1 MELSREIMTAQRDIE
16 DIKAR
21 IKSRQDSFEG
31 SEMLRTQASESKSHT
46 EQSLVDFFG
55 LRIFIC
61 KIILHSNG
69 GMHSSF

>member
-31 SEMLRTQASESKSHT
+31 SEKLRTQASYTKIQT
-46 EQSLVDFFG
+46 EQSLVSV
-55 LRIFIC
+55 LRYWFHC
-61 KIILHSNG
+61 LQTNCA
-69 GMHSSF
+69 M